1 MLEHLSP
8 LERRIYLLRER
19 NPDLPVYKIARI
31 AGISHSR
38 AARILRKL
46 GMNEVE
52 TFTPDECSY
61 MEKLPPE
68 DRIDYLNRNWKAI
81 PYECYHILDGLPL
94 ESLVPIH
101 RFQKLLFQIQVRADE
116 PENTLQ
122 SIEVLKEEYAKSGLL
137 YSLYQI
143 ITLQLLLYNLMGKKE
158 ETIQFYRNHESVIE
172 KLPRH
177 ISREYFTLV
186 LNAALHLNE
195 RKLADKILGK
205 LEKYL
210 NSKKGRYDKVVREY
224 VVDAFIVQGDYRKAL
239 MYAEGNPMKEYRLLR
254 FMGKYSLMTEMELP
268 EPPTFI
274 EKFFLTLD
282 RAYALIFTGNP
293 GKALLTLLP
302 VYSRLEDKYRA
313 AMRNF
318 HIFMAAYNA
327 VLENPMGKNKH
338 LRRALEFS
346 EGYILTLVNAFL
358 NGKVDGN
365 LWSRDLRIVKDW
377 LDGRVQRAVDR
388 ARKYG
393 GLWILHMVA
402 LFHPKPF
409 SRLYRYR
416 ELEPVLNLMKMPLLR
431 LNIFSSSPILYFR
444 GRRIPLGNSKVSR
457 TLIKLVMEGGQM
469 DASRIDSRVV
479 GDINR
484 FLGIRILKKEDG
496 IYKLNARLRSDY
508 FRFLELYRR
517 AIFARNNGLHQEY
530 RRAVSR
536 MKRIFQCIPF
546 NRLSFIDRELDD
558 YRTSIKLMMEEVLQ

>member
-31 AGISHSR
+31 AGISYSR

-52 TFTPDECSY
+52 AFTPDECSY

-81 PYECYHILDGLPL
+81 PYKCYHILDGLPL

-101 RFQKLLFQIQVRADE
+101 RFQKLLFDIQMKAKDPNIMLEIIGRLE
-116 PENTLQ
+116 
-122 SIEVLKEEYAKSGLL
+122 EEYRHSGLF
-137 YSLYQI
+137 YSFFHV
-143 ITLQLLLYNLMGKKE
+143 LLLKLFLYNFMGMKTETLKLFKRYE
-158 ETIQFYRNHESVIE
+158 EIIR

-177 ISREYFTLV
+177 LSNQFYTLA
-186 LNAALHLNE
+186 LNAALHTGE
-195 RKLADKILGK
+195 TILAGRMLGV

-210 NSKKGRYDKVVREY
+210 RTDRGKLDENVREY
-224 VVDAFIVQGDYRKAL
+224 VVDAYIVMGNYTRAFDYSQ
-239 MYAEGNPMKEYRLLR
+239 GNPVRYYRLLR
-254 FMGKYSLMTEMELP
+254 FMGRYENLIGMEVP
-268 EPPTFI
+268 RIPTFI

-302 VYSRLEDKYRA
+302 VYSRLEDKYKT

-338 LRRALEFS
+338 LRHAMEFS
-346 EGYILTLVNAFL
+346 EGYIFTLVNAFL

-393 GLWILHMVA
+393 GLWTLHMVA

>member
-1 MLEHLSP
+1 
-8 LERRIYLLRER
+8 
-19 NPDLPVYKIARI
+19 
-31 AGISHSR
+31 
-38 AARILRKL
+38 
-46 GMNEVE
+46 
-52 TFTPDECSY
+52 
-61 MEKLPPE
+61 
-68 DRIDYLNRNWKAI
+68 
-81 PYECYHILDGLPL
+81 
-94 ESLVPIH
+94 
-101 RFQKLLFQIQVRADE
+101 
-116 PENTLQ
+116 
-122 SIEVLKEEYAKSGLL
+122 
-137 YSLYQI
+137 
-143 ITLQLLLYNLMGKKE
+143 
-158 ETIQFYRNHESVIE
+158 
-172 KLPRH
+172 
-177 ISREYFTLV
+177 
-186 LNAALHLNE
+186 
-195 RKLADKILGK
+195 
-205 LEKYL
+205 
-210 NSKKGRYDKVVREY
+210 
-224 VVDAFIVQGDYRKAL
+224 
-239 MYAEGNPMKEYRLLR
+239 
-254 FMGKYSLMTEMELP
+254 
-268 EPPTFI
+268 
-274 EKFFLTLD
+274 
-282 RAYALIFTGNP
+282 
-293 GKALLTLLP
+293 
-302 VYSRLEDKYRA
+302 
-313 AMRNF
+313 
-318 HIFMAAYNA
+318 
-327 VLENPMGKNKH
+327 MGKNKH

-393 GLWILHMVA
+393 GLWTLHMVA

-416 ELEPVLNLMKMPLLR
+416 ELDPVLNLMKMPLLR